1 MEGDKERPMT
11 STMLTH
17 LIPLLII
24 LPLLVFWAWMFS
36 DMLSNDRLPG
46 EVRSQWTVAFI
57 LLSVFAAVL
66 YYANIY
72 RDRS

>member
-1 MEGDKERPMT
+1 
-11 STMLTH
+11 
-17 LIPLLII
+17 
-24 LPLLVFWAWMFS
+24 
-36 DMLSNDRLPG
+36 MLSNDRLPG

>member
-1 MEGDKERPMT
+1 MT

-36 DMLSNDRLPG
+36 DMLNNNRLPD
-46 EVRSQWTVAFI
+46 ELRSQWAVAFI